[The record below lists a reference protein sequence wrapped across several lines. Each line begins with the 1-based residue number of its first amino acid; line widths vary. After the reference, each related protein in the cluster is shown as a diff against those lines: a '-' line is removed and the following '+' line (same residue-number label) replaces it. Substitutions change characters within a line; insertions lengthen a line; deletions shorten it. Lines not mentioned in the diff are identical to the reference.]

1 MSTPQ
6 RMIMGPSRGATA
18 EGASTAEL
26 VRTARMTGLFY
37 LGMAIVA
44 VLGFLVIRPRLFA
57 ADDPSAT
64 LAHLV
69 GNESLARAGVVLEML
84 MVLTQA
90 LTAMWFY
97 RLFHT
102 VDAFAAGSIAAF
114 GLVNAV
120 LGLGSAAFL
129 ATAVEVAFDPVGD
142 APTIVYL
149 MYLLSGN
156 LYGVGAMFF
165 GLWLIPMGFCVLR
178 SGWMPRP
185 LGWFLIGGG
194 VGYLLGAFIVSLVPE
209 ARVVAE
215 LIAVPAHIGEFW
227 MVGYLL
233 VRGVRRRALQE
244 APRDDARMAPS
255 TST

>member
-1 MSTPQ
+1 MT
-6 RMIMGPSRGATA
+6 MGPSRAGATTD
-18 EGASTAEL
+18 GASTAEL

-37 LGMAIVA
+37 LGMVILS
-44 VLGFLVIRPRLFA
+44 VLGLLVIRPRLFA

-64 LAHLV
+64 LANLV

-84 MVLTQA
+84 LVLAQA
-90 LTAMWFY
+90 FTAMWFY
-97 RLFHT
+97 RLFRT
-102 VDAFAAGSIAAF
+102 VDAFAAGSIAVF
-114 GLVNAV
+114 GLVSAV
-120 LGLGSAAFL
+120 VGLSSAVFL

-142 APTIVYL
+142 APTIVHF

-156 LYGVGAMFF
+156 LYGVGGMSF

-185 LGWFLIGGG
+185 LGWVLIAGG
-194 VGYLLGAFIVSLVPE
+194 VGYLLGAFIVYLAPE

-215 LIAVPAHIGEFW
+215 LVAVPAHVAEFW

-255 TST
+255 AST